1 MKTLSI
7 DVNIAKWVVEIL
19 LQGGKK
25 QSNDCVLST
34 FFENWLAIIA
44 LVKPLQNKKGQKHF
58 PGAQFSVSFS
68 QLPAVKKDT
77 KNCAHGKFF
86 GSSYFVTTLA
96 CIYIY
101 LA

>member
-34 FFENWLAIIA
+34 FFEN
-44 LVKPLQNKKGQKHF
+44 
-58 PGAQFSVSFS
+58 
-68 QLPAVKKDT
+68 
-77 KNCAHGKFF
+77 
-86 GSSYFVTTLA
+86 
-96 CIYIY
+96 
-101 LA
+101 

>member
-34 FFENWLAIIA
+34 FFEVVCKTNSENL
-44 LVKPLQNKKGQKHF
+44 
-58 PGAQFSVSFS
+58 
-68 QLPAVKKDT
+68 
-77 KNCAHGKFF
+77 
-86 GSSYFVTTLA
+86 
-96 CIYIY
+96 
-101 LA
+101 